1 MKIFFFSLF
10 LYIFNKNQ
18 KNLDI
23 IPIAFSLDDNY
34 IYPTIVSITT
44 IMINKNYDRKYNFY
58 IMHPGDFKNDNK
70 IKLKS
75 LEKKYKNECTIN
87 LINMN
92 NSYKLA
98 PSNNRITLPTY
109 YRLSLSNLLPN
120 IDKII
125 YLDSDTIVFKDENDV

>member
-1 MKIFFFSLF
+1 
-10 LYIFNKNQ
+10 
-18 KNLDI
+18 
-23 IPIAFSLDDNY
+23 
-34 IYPTIVSITT
+34 
-44 IMINKNYDRKYNFY
+44 MINKNYDRKYNFY